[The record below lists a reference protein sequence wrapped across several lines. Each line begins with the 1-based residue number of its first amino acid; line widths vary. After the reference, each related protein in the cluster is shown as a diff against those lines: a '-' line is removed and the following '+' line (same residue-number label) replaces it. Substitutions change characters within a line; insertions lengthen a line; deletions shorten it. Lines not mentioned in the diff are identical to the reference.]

1 MALKNLSLTTDIG
14 IKLQSD
20 AFFIYD
26 NISLTAV
33 VLRDMI
39 KICPVFHRVVFLLML
54 GRRVQSSL
62 CSYRVSNV
70 SLFVMELWHLLSLYE
85 FEGQLVEPQ
94 KLNNCLYCSFAA
106 LCISWCWYLTNLC
119 LCLKLVT

>member
-1 MALKNLSLTTDIG
+1 VDIG

-26 NISLTAV
+26 NTSLTAV

-54 GRRVQSSL
+54 GRGVQSL
-62 CSYRVSNV
+62 LFFYCVGNV
-70 SLFVMELWHLLSLYE
+70 SLFVMELWH
-85 FEGQLVEPQ
+85 
-94 KLNNCLYCSFAA
+94 
-106 LCISWCWYLTNLC
+106 
-119 LCLKLVT
+119 